1 MPKSVITEGKTSTE
15 AIEKGLKE
23 LNVSKNQV
31 EIKILEEKKK
41 SFFSIL
47 DPHVVKV
54 ELTLKENAQE
64 GTIAEKKKNDD
75 EKVNQKKKADQDDLE
90 SAKASI
96 ETFFNEFLTKISPE
110 ITYKIEIK
118 EDVINV
124 VVDGNE
130 STKLIG
136 YRGEALNSLQII
148 LSTIANKNKDAGI
161 KVILDIGN
169 YKDTRKATLEEL
181 AGKLERT
188 VMKSGKSVTL
198 EPMTAYERKI
208 IHTKLQN
215 SDRVETKSIGEEPR
229 RKIVVS
235 LKRK

>member
-1 MPKSVITEGKTSTE
+1 M
-15 AIEKGLKE
+15 KE

-64 GTIAEKKKNDD
+64 GKIVEKKKNDD

-136 YRGEALNSLQII
+136 YRGESLNSLQII

-215 SDRVETKSIGEEPR
+215 SEFVRTYSIGEDDR
-229 RKIVVS
+229 RRIVIA
-235 LKRK
+235 KK

>member
-64 GTIAEKKKNDD
+64 GKIVEKKKNDD

-96 ETFFNEFLTKISPE
+96 ETFLNEFLTKISPE

-124 VVDGNE
+124 VVDGNK

-198 EPMTAYERKI
+198 EPMTAY
-208 IHTKLQN
+208 
-215 SDRVETKSIGEEPR
+215 
-229 RKIVVS
+229 
-235 LKRK
+235 

>member
-64 GTIAEKKKNDD
+64 GKIVEKKKNDD

-90 SAKASI
+90 SAKGSI
-96 ETFFNEFLTKISPE
+96 ETFLNEFLTKISPE

-124 VVDGNE
+124 VVDGNK

-215 SDRVETKSIGEEPR
+215 SEFVRTYSIGEDDR
-229 RKIVVS
+229 RRIVIA
-235 LKRK
+235 KK

>member
-64 GTIAEKKKNDD
+64 GKIVEKKKNDD

-96 ETFFNEFLTKISPE
+96 ETFLNEFLTKISPE

-118 EDVINV
+118 DDVINV
-124 VVDGNE
+124 VVDGNK

-215 SDRVETKSIGEEPR
+215 SEFVRTYSIGEDDR
-229 RKIVVS
+229 RRIVIA
-235 LKRK
+235 KK

>member
-1 MPKSVITEGKTSTE
+1 MENKIISEGKTTTE
-15 AIEKGLKE
+15 AIEKGLKK
-23 LNVSKNQV
+23 LNVSRQDV
-31 EIKILEEKKK
+31 EIKVLEEKKK
-41 SFFSIL
+41 SFFNIL

-64 GTIAEKKKNDD
+64 GKIVEKKKNDD

-96 ETFFNEFLTKISPE
+96 ETFLNEFLTKISPE
-110 ITYKIEIK
+110 ITHKIEIK

-215 SDRVETKSIGEEPR
+215 SEFVRTYSIGEDDR
-229 RKIVVS
+229 RRIVIA
-235 LKRK
+235 KK

>member
-1 MPKSVITEGKTSTE
+1 MPKTIIAEGKTSTE

-23 LNVSKNQV
+23 LKATRSQV
-31 EIKILEEKKK
+31 DVKILEEKKK

-64 GTIAEKKKNDD
+64 GKIVEKKKNDD

-96 ETFFNEFLTKISPE
+96 ETFLNEFLTKISPE

-124 VVDGNE
+124 VVDGNK

-215 SDRVETKSIGEEPR
+215 SEFVRTYSIGEDDR
-229 RKIVVS
+229 RRIVIA
-235 LKRK
+235 KK

>member
-64 GTIAEKKKNDD
+64 GKLVEKKKNND

-124 VVDGNE
+124 VIDGNE

-148 LSTIANKNKDAGI
+148 LSTIANKDKDAGI

-215 SDRVETKSIGEEPR
+215 SEFVRTYSIGEDDR
-229 RKIVVS
+229 RRIVIA
-235 LKRK
+235 KK

>member
-64 GTIAEKKKNDD
+64 GKIVEKKKNND

-96 ETFFNEFLTKISPE
+96 ETFLSEFLTKISPE

-124 VVDGNE
+124 VIDGNE

-148 LSTIANKNKDAGI
+148 LSTIANKDKDAGI

-215 SDRVETKSIGEEPR
+215 SEFVRTYSIGEDDR
-229 RKIVVS
+229 RRIVIA
-235 LKRK
+235 KK

>member
-23 LNVSKNQV
+23 LNVSKNQL

-64 GTIAEKKKNDD
+64 GKIVEKKKNDD

-96 ETFFNEFLTKISPE
+96 EIFLNEFLTKISPE

-215 SDRVETKSIGEEPR
+215 SEFVRTYSIGEDDR
-229 RKIVVS
+229 RRIVIA
-235 LKRK
+235 KK

>member
-64 GTIAEKKKNDD
+64 GKIVEKKKNDD

-96 ETFFNEFLTKISPE
+96 ETFLNEFLTKISPE

-215 SDRVETKSIGEEPR
+215 SEFVRTYRIGEDDR
-229 RKIVVS
+229 RRIVIA
-235 LKRK
+235 KK